1 MLETERCTIKLL
13 QQSDDTSIEK
23 IYMNQEVREFLGG
36 IRTKD
41 SIRATFDE
49 MLNSPQE
56 FYYWVIREKQTKT
69 FIGLVSLDLHHEAV
83 YQEVSYQ
90 LLPCWWGKGL
100 AIEVISVVLHFAFNE
115 LKLSTV
121 VAETQTANKASCRLL
136 ERLGMN
142 LEHTVTRFEA
152 EQAVYSIKN
161 SHKSN
166 AGKWHSL

>member
-13 QQSDDTSIEK
+13 QQSDDTSMEK

-56 FYYWVIREKQTKT
+56 SFYWVIREKQTEK

-100 AIEVISVVLHFAFNE
+100 ASEVISVVLHFAFNE

-121 VAETQTANKASCRLL
+121 VAETQTANKASCKLL
-136 ERLGMN
+136 ESVGMN
-142 LEHTVTRFEA
+142 LEYTVTRFGA
-152 EQAVYSIKN
+152 EQALYSIK
-161 SHKSN
+161 K
-166 AGKWHSL
+166 